1 MIRLSSDDFMIT
13 FTFYDNFLVST
24 QKMFWK
30 NICLLCYKEM
40 LVWRKAF
47 YKWAKARDK
56 YKRAIF
62 SSSVI
67 VYEGVRKEDDIL
79 KVDLRKKMLSDVEQ
93 SWGFAKAVE
102 VENK

>member
-1 MIRLSSDDFMIT
+1 
-13 FTFYDNFLVST
+13 
-24 QKMFWK
+24 MFGEK
-30 NICLLCYKEM
+30 L
-40 LVWRKAF
+40 F

-56 YKRAIF
+56 YERAV
-62 SSSVI
+62 SSSSII
-67 VYEGVRKEDDIL
+67 VYEGMPKEDDIL